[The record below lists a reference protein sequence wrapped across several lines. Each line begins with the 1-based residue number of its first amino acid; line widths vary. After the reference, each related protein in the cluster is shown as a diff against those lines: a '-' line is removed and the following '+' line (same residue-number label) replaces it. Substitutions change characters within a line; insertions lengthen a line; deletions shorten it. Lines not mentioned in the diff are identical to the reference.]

1 MCRGWKTYQLLIE
14 TFVASLAGKFLRK
27 LSDTTEK
34 GGRLF
39 VVKFIELFCL
49 RCCGIYFVGI
59 FLVFYTI
66 YLRGEDTEI
75 CESYK

>member
-27 LSDTTEK
+27 LSDTQGE

-49 RCCGIYFVGI
+49 RCCGIFFVGI
-59 FLVFYTI
+59 FWYFI
-66 YLRGEDTEI
+66 QFICEGEDTEI
-75 CESYK
+75 CQRYK